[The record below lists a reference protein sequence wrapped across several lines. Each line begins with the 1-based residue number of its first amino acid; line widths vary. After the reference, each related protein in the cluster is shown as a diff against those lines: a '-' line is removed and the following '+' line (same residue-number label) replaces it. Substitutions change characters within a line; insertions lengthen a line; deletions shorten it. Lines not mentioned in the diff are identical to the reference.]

1 MPTKSLGLDL
11 SLVSTGY
18 CTRSTDGSF
27 KAGVIRP
34 KKLSGMARL
43 AYIRSLVVELLHSSR
58 PDIIVIEGYSFA
70 NHGAHYAGE
79 VGGLVRLICH
89 DLQIPTY
96 TLPPANLKQFVTG
109 KGNAEKSDMK
119 MQTLKR
125 WNVELSDDNECDAHA
140 LSLVGLAALKVYPF
154 GELNETQKK
163 AVTKLESV
171 YGSVP
176 SL

>member
-109 KGNAEKSDMK
+109 KGNASNASLRLSELLA
-119 MQTLKR
+119 TNLKTTMR
-125 WNVELSDDNECDAHA
+125 QML
-140 LSLVGLAALKVYPF
+140 
-154 GELNETQKK
+154 
-163 AVTKLESV
+163 
-171 YGSVP
+171 
-176 SL
+176 